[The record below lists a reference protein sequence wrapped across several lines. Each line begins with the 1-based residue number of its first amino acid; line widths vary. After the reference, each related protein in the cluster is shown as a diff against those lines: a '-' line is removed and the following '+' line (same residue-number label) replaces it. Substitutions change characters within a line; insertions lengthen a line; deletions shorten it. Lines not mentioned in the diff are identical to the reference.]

1 MAEAITN
8 LDDIIDSRDVIE
20 RIEEL
25 ESELEEA
32 FQARSEERKIE
43 LADELEEYR
52 LDLNEAVLDGEEG
65 GVPLADFHEYVNL
78 VAADPEHPLHEK
90 ALEFTRMNNDTLFS
104 TLDDFV
110 EEAAG
115 DPRHLMYDEA
125 TEYKALKELEEQ
137 AEGYSVWKYGAQLI
151 RESYFTD
158 YAQQLAED
166 IGAVSADATWPNNCI
181 DWDQAA
187 RELEVDYTRVDF
199 DGVDFLFR
207 S

>member
-78 VAADPEHPLHEK
+78 VAADPEHPLHKE
-90 ALEFTRMNNDTLFS
+90 ALEFTRMNNGTLFS

-166 IGAVSADATWPNNCI
+166 IGAVNADATWPNNCI

>member
-78 VAADPEHPLHEK
+78 VAADPEHPLHKE
-90 ALEFTRMNNDTLFS
+90 ALEFTRMNNGTLFS
-104 TLDDFV
+104 TLDEFV
-110 EEAAG
+110 EETSA

-166 IGAVSADATWPNNCI
+166 IGAVNADATWPNNCI

>member
-166 IGAVSADATWPNNCI
+166 IGAVNADATWPNNCI

>member
-137 AEGYSVWKYGAQLI
+137 AEGYSVWEDGAQLI

-166 IGAVSADATWPNNCI
+166 IGAVNADATWPNNCI

>member
-78 VAADPEHPLHEK
+78 VAADPEHPLHKE
-90 ALEFTRMNNDTLFS
+90 ALEFTRMNNGTLFS
-104 TLDDFV
+104 TLDEFV

-166 IGAVSADATWPNNCI
+166 IGAVNADATWPNNCI